1 MSAFRSIHAF
11 RGECKFSTWLYK
23 IARNHCFNERRRTSY
38 DGVQTSEAVLG
49 KVADRSADP
58 YRRLEQSSRRELG
71 QQLLRTS
78 LTETEMRVMTLHF
91 AEEMPLDA
99 VSHLLHLQNAS
110 GARAFL
116 VSAKR
121 KLARA
126 VERQMRRPGTIS

>member
-1 MSAFRSIHAF
+1 LSAFRSIHAF

-23 IARNHCFNERRRTSY
+23 IARNRCFNERKKTSY
-38 DGVQTSEAVLG
+38 DCVQTSEAVLG

-58 YRRLEQSSRRELG
+58 YRRLEQSNKRELG

-99 VSHLLHLQNAS
+99 VSNLLQLQNAS